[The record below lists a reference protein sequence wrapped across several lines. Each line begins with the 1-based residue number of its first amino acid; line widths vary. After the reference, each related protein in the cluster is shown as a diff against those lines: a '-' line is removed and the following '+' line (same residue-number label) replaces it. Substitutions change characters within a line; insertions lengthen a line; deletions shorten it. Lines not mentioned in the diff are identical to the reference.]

1 MTLDKQRLTRR
12 HLLTTVAA
20 APAVLAL
27 NRVVNAAPFVGT
39 TPALAT
45 GNDFSFVLLGDLHF
59 DKLSHHDMDWVKREK
74 PNDIRQI
81 ENYSRI
87 TSEMHPRLF
96 AEVSGVVANSKKQG
110 DSMPFILHAGD
121 FVEGLCGTPAL
132 ARLQNEEAIAFTRD
146 AKLGAPFL
154 FCKGNHDITGP
165 GSVEAYN
172 EVFLPFLGEGR
183 RQTAKNAAQPNPQ
196 KAYFSFEHGEALFA
210 FFDAY
215 DNASLDWLEATLAA
229 TKARHIFVLIH
240 PPVVPYGA
248 RSTWHLYS
256 RPREAKQ
263 RLRLLN
269 LLGQHNAI
277 VLGGHIHKYN
287 LTARRTSTG
296 RFVQLAVNSVISR
309 PDQTATN
316 ILEGADKYTPDQI
329 SVEPKFSPT
338 TEVER
343 RTAISLEAPFVDHFE
358 YADFSGYAVISVK
371 GGRVEA
377 QMYNGLG
384 NKLWKTRDLSALLNT
399 SERA

>member
-1 MTLDKQRLTRR
+1 MTINHQQLTRR
-12 HLLTTVAA
+12 HLLKAA
-20 APAVLAL
+20 AITPAVLAL
-27 NRVVNAAPFVGT
+27 SRVVDAAPLVGVPPT
-39 TPALAT
+39 LANN
-45 GNDFSFVLLGDLHF
+45 NDFSFVLLGDLHF
-59 DKLSHHDMDWVKREK
+59 DKLAHHDMDWVTREK

-87 TSEMHPRLF
+87 TSEIHPHLF
-96 AEVSGVVANSKKQG
+96 AEISGVVADSTKRG
-110 DSMPFILHAGD
+110 VSMPFVLHAGD
-121 FVEGLCGTPAL
+121 FLEGLCGTPAL
-132 ARLQNEEAIAFTRD
+132 AKLQAEEAISFARD

-165 GSVEAYN
+165 GANEAYN
-172 EVFLPFLGEGR
+172 EVFLPFLGEQR
-183 RQTAKNAAQPNPQ
+183 RRTTKNITQSNPQ
-196 KAYFSFEHGEALFA
+196 KAYFAFEHGEALFA

-215 DNASLDWLEATLAA
+215 DNASLDWLETTLAA

-256 RPREAKQ
+256 KPREATQ

-269 LLGQHNAI
+269 LLGRHKAI

-287 LTARRTSTG
+287 LTSRRTTTG
-296 RFVQLAVNSVISR
+296 CFVQLAVNSVIPR
-309 PDQTATN
+309 PDQMPTN
-316 ILEGADKYTPDQI
+316 ILEGVEKYTPDQI

-343 RTAISLEAPFVDHFE
+343 RVALSLEAPFIEHFE

-377 QMYNGLG
+377 QIYNGLG
-384 NKLWKTRDLSALLNT
+384 NRLWKARNLSALL
-399 SERA
+399 SHEAKA